1 MEWFGLRFVEGFK
14 DEQGAHPVRRLSC
27 ASSRGALWGKIQL
40 GSGGAL
46 GHLWHLWH
54 LGASAS
60 GHTMCIDLLRAHLG
74 FLS

>member
-46 GHLWHLWH
+46 GHLWHYGSCGIWGRQPAVIRYPAST
-54 LGASAS
+54 LGS
-60 GHTMCIDLLRAHLG
+60 
-74 FLS
+74 